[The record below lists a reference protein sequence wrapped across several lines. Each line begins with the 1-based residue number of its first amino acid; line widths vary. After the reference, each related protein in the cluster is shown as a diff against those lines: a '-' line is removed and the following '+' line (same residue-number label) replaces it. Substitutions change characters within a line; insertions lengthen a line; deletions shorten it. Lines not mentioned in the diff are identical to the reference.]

1 MVCRIPNG
9 RSSQRRSITVIV
21 LAVIVI
27 LLVTL
32 LILAY
37 MLDSGPATA
46 TQAATLLA
54 R

>member
-9 RSSQRRSITVIV
+9 RSSRRRSIAVIV
-21 LAVIVI
+21 LAVVVI

-37 MLDSGPATA
+37 MLDSGPNTA
-46 TQAATLLA
+46 SQVATLLA